1 MIYHEVKKFCIAS
14 MHFNADEIDEWTF
27 ENNRTTSPLL
37 TTSILFYKIFSDL
50 YVLKKCVGAHELNIM
65 FKFNLPKKV
74 CFYIDR

>member
-27 ENNRTTSPLL
+27 ENYGATSPLI
-37 TTSILFYKIFSDL
+37 TTPMLFYKLFFFFSDL

-74 CFYIDR
+74 CF